1 MIAGSVVLVLLVTGD
16 RNVLYLWLAVAL
28 TMLASNLLALAGGG
42 RYTVG
47 WTVGRLNWMLSAGV
61 LFLFF
66 IGRFLRQQHS
76 LRKARSTLEQRVYE
90 RTAELTKAIQQRDHL
105 VREVYHRVKNNSQIM
120 DSLLAMES
128 RRLEDPAAKDALAEL
143 RNRIFTLGLVHQQL
157 MSSDDLATFSHAPF
171 LRELCDKVS
180 ASFGAVGSGVRI
192 VVDADALI
200 ADLDF
205 AIPLG
210 LLATELLSNAI
221 KHARASVV
229 TIELRQT
236 SDGRVVLA
244 VGDDGRGAGSTRLA
258 ARTGVGSRIIEG
270 LTRQIGGRME
280 IVHQEGMRVEICM
293 PLPETA

>member
-1 MIAGSVVLVLLVTGD
+1 
-16 RNVLYLWLAVAL
+16 
-28 TMLASNLLALAGGG
+28 
-42 RYTVG
+42 
-47 WTVGRLNWMLSAGV
+47 
-61 LFLFF
+61 
-66 IGRFLRQQHS
+66 
-76 LRKARSTLEQRVYE
+76 
-90 RTAELTKAIQQRDHL
+90 
-105 VREVYHRVKNNSQIM
+105 
-120 DSLLAMES
+120 
-128 RRLEDPAAKDALAEL
+128 
-143 RNRIFTLGLVHQQL
+143 
-157 MSSDDLATFSHAPF
+157 MSSDDLATFSLAPF

-236 SDGRVVLA
+236 AGRVVLA